1 MIEVRGLVKSF
12 GGKVALD
19 GVDLDVAEGEFLTL
33 VGPNGA
39 GKTTLIR
46 VLATLTRPTEG
57 SVRIAGYDLVG
68 QGTEIRRRIG
78 LASHQT
84 LLYDDLS
91 AEENLR
97 FYGRMY
103 EVPDLEERITALLQ
117 RVGLEHRRHDLVH
130 TFSRGMQQRLSI
142 ARALLHDPAIL
153 LLDEPYT
160 GLDQHAAEVLKE
172 VLVSLSLPK
181 LGGEISRKVAENAL
195 SPRPRGRSQ
204 RSHLA
209 KVAPGTGLRAL
220 SGKARGMRGGA
231 KARTV
236 LMTTHN
242 LERGL
247 ELCDRAAI
255 LVNGRIVYQAEKSD
269 LDVSTFREAYRR
281 SLDVSRFTFHSGVGR

>member
-1 MIEVRGLVKSF
+1 MIEVRDLVKSF
-12 GGKVALD
+12 GGKMALD
-19 GVDLDVAEGEFLTL
+19 GLDLDVAEGEFLTL

-46 VLATLTRPTEG
+46 ILATLTRPTRG
-57 SVRIAGYDLVG
+57 SVRVAGCDLPK
-68 QGTEIRRRIG
+68 QGNEVRRRIG

-84 LLYDDLS
+84 LLYGDLS

-103 EVPDLEERITALLQ
+103 DVPDLEEGITALLQ
-117 RVGLEHRRHDLVH
+117 RVGLDHRRHDLVR
-130 TFSRGMQQRLSI
+130 TFSRGMQQRLSL

-160 GLDQHAAEVLKE
+160 GLDQQAAEMLRE
-172 VLVSLSLPK
+172 VLVT
-181 LGGEISRKVAENAL
+181 LGG
-195 SPRPRGRSQ
+195 
-204 RSHLA
+204 RSH
-209 KVAPGTGLRAL
+209 
-220 SGKARGMRGGA
+220 
-231 KARTV
+231 TV

-255 LVNGRIVYQAEKSD
+255 LVNGRIVYQ
-269 LDVSTFREAYRR
+269 EAKD
-281 SLDVSRFTFHSGVGR
+281 SLDVANFRETYRRCLNVSPFDSAQGRRFTFHSGVGR

>member
-1 MIEVRGLVKSF
+1 MTEVPALSAVEVRGLVKSF
-12 GGKVALD
+12 GSKVALE

-46 VLATLTRPTEG
+46 ILATLTRPTGG
-57 SVRIAGYDLVG
+57 SVRVAGYDLG
-68 QGTEIRRRIG
+68 SQGSEARRRIG

-84 LLYDDLS
+84 LLYGDLS

-117 RVGLEHRRHDLVH
+117 RVDLDHRRHDLVR

-142 ARALLHDPAIL
+142 ARALLHDPAVL

-160 GLDQHAAEVLKE
+160 GLDQQAMEVLRE
-172 VLVSLSLPK
+172 VLV
-181 LGGEISRKVAENAL
+181 AL
-195 SPRPRGRSQ
+195 VGRS
-204 RSHLA
+204 
-209 KVAPGTGLRAL
+209 
-220 SGKARGMRGGA
+220 
-231 KARTV
+231 RTV

-255 LVNGRIVYQAEKSD
+255 LVNGRIVYQADKSD
-269 LDVSTFREAYRR
+269 LDVATFREAYGRHG
-281 SLDVSRFTFHSGVGR
+281 VSR

>member
-12 GGKVALD
+12 GSKVALE

-46 VLATLTRPTEG
+46 ILATLTKSTEG
-57 SVRIAGYDLVG
+57 SVRVAGYDLAG
-68 QGTEIRRRIG
+68 QGTEVRRRIG

-84 LLYDDLS
+84 LLYGDLS

-103 EVPDLEERITALLQ
+103 EVPELEQRITALLQ
-117 RVGLEHRRHDLVH
+117 RVGLEHRRHDLVR

-160 GLDQHAAEVLKE
+160 GLDQQAAEVLRE
-172 VLVSLSLPK
+172 VLVSL
-181 LGGEISRKVAENAL
+181 G
-195 SPRPRGRSQ
+195 GRS
-204 RSHLA
+204 
-209 KVAPGTGLRAL
+209 
-220 SGKARGMRGGA
+220 
-231 KARTV
+231 RTV

-255 LVNGRIVYQAEKSD
+255 LFNGRIVYQADKSD
-269 LDVSTFREAYRR
+269 LDVASFREAYRR
-281 SLDVSRFTFHSGVGR
+281 HLDVSPFDSAQGRRFTFYGGAGR

>member
-1 MIEVRGLVKSF
+1 MIEVPALSSVEVRGLVKSF
-12 GGKVALD
+12 GSKVALG

-46 VLATLTRPTEG
+46 ILATLTKPTEG
-57 SVRIAGYDLVG
+57 SVRIAGRDLLK
-68 QGTEIRRRIG
+68 QGTEVRRRVG
-78 LASHQT
+78 LASHET
-84 LLYDDLS
+84 LLYGDLS

-103 EVPDLEERITALLQ
+103 EVPELEERITALLQ
-117 RVGLEHRRHDLVH
+117 RVGLEHRRHDLVR

-160 GLDQHAAEVLKE
+160 GLDQQAAEVLRE
-172 VLVSLSLPK
+172 VLV
-181 LGGEISRKVAENAL
+181 AL
-195 SPRPRGRSQ
+195 VGRS
-204 RSHLA
+204 
-209 KVAPGTGLRAL
+209 
-220 SGKARGMRGGA
+220 
-231 KARTV
+231 RTV

-255 LVNGRIVYQAEKSD
+255 LVNGRIVHQASKGN
-269 LDVSTFREAYRR
+269 LDVASFREAYRR
-281 SLDVSRFTFHSGVGR
+281 FLDVSRFTFHVGVGR

>member
-12 GGKVALD
+12 GSKVALED
-19 GVDLDVAEGEFLTL
+19 VDLDVAEGEFLTL

-46 VLATLTRPTEG
+46 ILATLTRPTEG
-57 SVRIAGYDLVG
+57 SVRMAGCDLGRRGSEV
-68 QGTEIRRRIG
+68 RRRIG

-84 LLYDDLS
+84 LLYGDLS

-103 EVPDLEERITALLQ
+103 DVPDLEGRITALLQ
-117 RVGLEHRRHDLVH
+117 RVDLEHRRHDLVR
-130 TFSRGMQQRLSI
+130 TFSRGMQQRLSL

-160 GLDQHAAEVLKE
+160 GLDQQAVEILRE
-172 VLVSLSLPK
+172 VLVSL
-181 LGGEISRKVAENAL
+181 G
-195 SPRPRGRSQ
+195 GRS
-204 RSHLA
+204 
-209 KVAPGTGLRAL
+209 
-220 SGKARGMRGGA
+220 
-231 KARTV
+231 RTV

-247 ELCDRAAI
+247 ELCDRVAI
-255 LVNGRIVYQAEKSD
+255 LVNGRLVHQADKSD
-269 LDVSTFREAYRR
+269 LDIASFAQVYRR
-281 SLDVSRFTFHSGVGR
+281 HLDVSRFTFYGGVER

>member
-12 GGKVALD
+12 GSKVALD
-19 GVDLDVAEGEFLTL
+19 GLDLDVAEGEFLTL

-46 VLATLTRPTEG
+46 VLATLTRPTRG
-57 SVRIAGYDLVG
+57 SVRVAGCDLAK
-68 QGTEIRRRIG
+68 QGSDVRQHIG

-84 LLYDDLS
+84 LLYGDLS

-103 EVPDLEERITALLQ
+103 DVPDLEEGITALLQ
-117 RVGLEHRRHDLVH
+117 RVDLDHRRHDLVR

-142 ARALLHDPAIL
+142 ARALLHDPTIL

-160 GLDQHAAEVLKE
+160 GLDQHAAGVLRE
-172 VLVSLSLPK
+172 VLVA
-181 LGGEISRKVAENAL
+181 LGG
-195 SPRPRGRSQ
+195 Q
-204 RSHLA
+204 
-209 KVAPGTGLRAL
+209 
-220 SGKARGMRGGA
+220 
-231 KARTV
+231 ARTV

-255 LVNGRIVYQAEKSD
+255 LVNGHIVHQADKSQLD
-269 LDVSTFREAYRR
+269 LTSFREAYSHHLHASRITHHA
-281 SLDVSRFTFHSGVGR
+281 SRFTFHGGVGR

>member
-12 GGKVALD
+12 GGKVALE

-46 VLATLTRPTEG
+46 ILATLTKPTEG
-57 SVRIAGYDLVG
+57 SVHVAGCDLAK
-68 QGTEIRRRIG
+68 QGNEVRRSIG

-84 LLYDDLS
+84 LLYEDLS

-103 EVPDLEERITALLQ
+103 EVPELEERITALLQ
-117 RVGLEHRRHDLVH
+117 RVGLDHRRHDLVR

-160 GLDQHAAEVLKE
+160 GLDQQAAEVLRE
-172 VLVSLSLPK
+172 VLVAM
-181 LGGEISRKVAENAL
+181 V
-195 SPRPRGRSQ
+195 GR
-204 RSHLA
+204 
-209 KVAPGTGLRAL
+209 
-220 SGKARGMRGGA
+220 
-231 KARTV
+231 ARTV
-236 LMTTHN
+236 LMATHN

-255 LVNGRIVYQAEKSD
+255 LVNGRIVHQASKGD
-269 LDVSTFREAYRR
+269 LDVASFREAYSRY
-281 SLDVSRFTFHSGVGR
+281 VSRFTFYGGVGR

>member
-12 GGKVALD
+12 GSKVALD
-19 GVDLDVAEGEFLTL
+19 GVDLDVAEGEFMTL

-46 VLATLTRPTEG
+46 ILATLTKPTQG
-57 SVRIAGYDLVG
+57 SVRVAGYDLAKEGAEV
-68 QGTEIRRRIG
+68 RRRIG

-117 RVGLEHRRHDLVH
+117 RVGLEHRRHDLVR
-130 TFSRGMQQRLSI
+130 TFSRGMQQRLAL

-160 GLDQHAAEVLKE
+160 GLDQQAAEVLRE
-172 VLVSLSLPK
+172 VLPPPLSPLT
-181 LGGEISRKVAENAL
+181 LGGKK
-195 SPRPRGRSQ
+195 GRV
-204 RSHLA
+204 R
-209 KVAPGTGLRAL
+209 
-220 SGKARGMRGGA
+220 
-231 KARTV
+231 ARTV

-255 LVNGRIVYQAEKSD
+255 LVNGRIVHQADRSQ
-269 LDVSTFREAYRR
+269 LDVATFREAYRR
-281 SLDVSRFTFHSGVGR
+281 CLGV

>member
-12 GGKVALD
+12 GGKTALD
-19 GVDLDVAEGEFLTL
+19 GLDLDVAEGEFLTL

-46 VLATLTRPTEG
+46 ILATLTRPTSGNARVAGFDLAKQG
-57 SVRIAGYDLVG
+57 SEV
-68 QGTEIRRRIG
+68 RRRIG

-84 LLYDDLS
+84 LLYGDLS

-103 EVPDLEERITALLQ
+103 EVADLEENITALLQ
-117 RVGLEHRRHDLVH
+117 RVDLDHRRHDLVR
-130 TFSRGMQQRLSI
+130 TFSRGMQQRLSL

-160 GLDQHAAEVLKE
+160 GLDQHAAEVLRE
-172 VLVSLSLPK
+172 VLVSL
-181 LGGEISRKVAENAL
+181 G
-195 SPRPRGRSQ
+195 GRS
-204 RSHLA
+204 
-209 KVAPGTGLRAL
+209 
-220 SGKARGMRGGA
+220 
-231 KARTV
+231 RTV

-247 ELCDRAAI
+247 GLCDRAAI
-255 LVNGRIVYQAEKSD
+255 LVNGRIVYQASKGD
-269 LDVSTFREAYRR
+269 LGVASFREAY
-281 SLDVSRFTFHSGVGR
+281 SRYGVGR

>member
-1 MIEVRGLVKSF
+1 VVIEVRDLVKSF

-19 GVDLDVAEGEFLTL
+19 GLDLDVAEGEFLTL

-39 GKTTLIR
+39 GKTTFIR
-46 VLATLTRPTEG
+46 ILSTLTRPTRG
-57 SVRIAGYDLVG
+57 SVRVAGYDLG
-68 QGTEIRRRIG
+68 KQGSAVRRRIG

-103 EVPDLEERITALLQ
+103 DVPDLEEGITTLLQ
-117 RVGLEHRRHDLVH
+117 RVDLDHRRHDLVR
-130 TFSRGMQQRLSI
+130 TFSRGMQQRLSL

-160 GLDQHAAEVLKE
+160 GLDQQAAEVLRE
-172 VLVSLSLPK
+172 VLVSL
-181 LGGEISRKVAENAL
+181 G
-195 SPRPRGRSQ
+195 GRS
-204 RSHLA
+204 
-209 KVAPGTGLRAL
+209 
-220 SGKARGMRGGA
+220 
-231 KARTV
+231 RTV

-255 LVNGRIVYQAEKSD
+255 LFNGRIVHQAIGD
-269 LDVSTFREAYRR
+269 GLDVASFREAYRG
-281 SLDVSRFTFHSGVGR
+281 STEVSGSGFQVSRSMFGGGAGR

>member
-1 MIEVRGLVKSF
+1 MIEVKGLVKSF
-12 GGKVALD
+12 GSKVALD

-46 VLATLTRPTEG
+46 ILATLAKPTQG
-57 SVRIAGYDLVG
+57 DVRVAGFDLAK
-68 QGTEIRRRIG
+68 QGAEVRQRIG

-84 LLYDDLS
+84 LLYGDLS

-103 EVPDLEERITALLQ
+103 EAPHLEERITALLQ
-117 RVGLEHRRHDLVH
+117 RVDLEHRRRDPVR

-172 VLVSLSLPK
+172 VLVSLTSPLSPPK
-181 LGGEISRKVAENAL
+181 PALSKVEGLGGRK
-195 SPRPRGRSQ
+195 R
-204 RSHLA
+204 
-209 KVAPGTGLRAL
+209 
-220 SGKARGMRGGA
+220 GA

>member
-12 GGKVALD
+12 GSKVALD
-19 GVDLDVAEGEFLTL
+19 GLDLDVAEGEFLTL

-46 VLATLTRPTEG
+46 ILATLTRPTRG
-57 SVRIAGYDLVG
+57 SVRVAGCDLVK
-68 QGTEIRRRIG
+68 QGNEVRRRIG

-84 LLYDDLS
+84 LLYGDLS

-103 EVPDLEERITALLQ
+103 DVPDLEENTTALLQ
-117 RVGLEHRRHDLVH
+117 RVDLDHRRHDLVR
-130 TFSRGMQQRLSI
+130 TFSRGMQQRLSL

-160 GLDQHAAEVLKE
+160 GLDQRAADVLREVL
-172 VLVSLSLPK
+172 LA
-181 LGGEISRKVAENAL
+181 LGG
-195 SPRPRGRSQ
+195 RS
-204 RSHLA
+204 
-209 KVAPGTGLRAL
+209 
-220 SGKARGMRGGA
+220 
-231 KARTV
+231 RTV

-255 LVNGRIVYQAEKSD
+255 LVNGRIAYQETRDS
-269 LDVSTFREAYRR
+269 LDVANFQETYRR
-281 SLDVSRFTFHSGVGR
+281 CIDVSRFTFHSRVGR